1 MSTRTPGLQSR
12 SQSHSYW
19 GQYAWAAGG
28 SDPGAANLPND
39 TAAGGTFID
48 PYYSQLE
55 VGDTASTFDAS
66 TANCGLWVCVSK
78 GTSGGNDAQWRRCDN
93 AIQAGTAAVDFG
105 ALPGSDGASVAVTG
119 QSAIVAGSRV
129 QAWIRLVSSVD
140 HTPDEHR
147 VENLKVTAGLIVPG
161 TGFTIY
167 VDCVEGLTHGN
178 FNVDWEWI

>member
-1 MSTRTPGLQSR
+1 MAARTPGLQPR
-12 SQSHSYW
+12 SEYQAYW
-19 GQYAWAAGG
+19 GIYASIAA
-28 SDPGAANLPND
+28 LPNGS
-39 TAAGGTFID
+39 ANPLSA
-48 PYYSQLE
+48 PYVVGQLE
-55 VGDTASTFDAS
+55 AGDTAYVT
-66 TANCGLWVCVSK
+66 GLGQYVCKSV
-78 GTSGGNDAQWRRCDN
+78 GTSGGGDAVWVSV
-93 AIQAGTAAVDFG
+93 GPTVGSAAVNFG

-167 VDCVEGLTHGN
+167 VDCVEGLTYGI